1 MLNDDWLQIFKDN
14 NIYDDI
20 KSTLSKVRDVS
31 SGKEIYP
38 AENNIFRALNLTPF
52 KNVKVV
58 ILGQDPYH
66 GENEA
71 NGLAFSINN
80 GVRITPS
87 LRNIFKELKNDLGI
101 IRNSTDLTEIA
112 KQGVLF
118 LNTILT
124 VEKDRPLSHQNLGWE
139 KITDFIIKY
148 ISDNKE
154 GVVFIL
160 WGNNARSKKALINQK
175 RNLVIESNHP
185 SPLSAS
191 RGFFGSKPFS
201 KTNAYLKE
209 KNQSIIDWSL

>member
-71 NGLAFSINN
+71 NGLAFSIND

-87 LRNIFKELKNDLGI
+87 LRNIFKELKDDLGI
-101 IRNSTDLTEIA
+101 IRSKTDLTEIA

-139 KITDFIIKY
+139 KVTDFIIKY

-160 WGNNARSKKALINQK
+160 WGNNARSKKTLINHEK
-175 RNLVIESNHP
+175 NLVIESNHP

>member
-31 SGKEIYP
+31 LGKDIYP
-38 AENNIFRALNLTPF
+38 AENNIFRALNLTSF
-52 KNVKVV
+52 NNVKVV

-71 NGLAFSINN
+71 NGLAFSIND

-87 LRNIFKELKNDLGI
+87 LRNIFKELKDDLGI
-101 IRNSTDLTEIA
+101 VRSKTDLTEIA

-160 WGNNARSKKALINQK
+160 WGNNARSKKTLINQE

-201 KTNAYLKE
+201 KTNTYLKE

>member
-1 MLNDDWLQIFKDN
+1 MLNNDWLQIFKDN

-31 SGKEIYP
+31 SGKDIYP

-139 KITDFIIKY
+139 KVTDFIIKY

-160 WGNNARSKKALINQK
+160 WGNNARSKKTLINQK

-201 KTNAYLKE
+201 KTNTYLKE

>member
-31 SGKEIYP
+31 SGKDIYP

-71 NGLAFSINN
+71 NGLAFSIND

-191 RGFFGSKPFS
+191 RGFFESKPFS

>member
-1 MLNDDWLQIFKDN
+1 MLNNDWLQIFKDN

-20 KSTLSKVRDVS
+20 KSTLSRVRDVS
-31 SGKEIYP
+31 SGKDIYP
-38 AENNIFRALNLTPF
+38 AENNIFRALNLTSF
-52 KNVKVV
+52 ENVKVV
-58 ILGQDPYH
+58 ILGQDTYH

-71 NGLAFSINN
+71 NGLAFSIND

-87 LRNIFKELKNDLGI
+87 LRNIFKELKDDLGI
-101 IRNSTDLTEIA
+101 IRSKTDLTEIA

-139 KITDFIIKY
+139 KVTDFIIKY

-160 WGNNARSKKALINQK
+160 WGNNARSKKVLINQEK
-175 RNLVIESNHP
+175 NLVIESNHP

-201 KTNAYLKE
+201 KTNTYLKE

>member
-1 MLNDDWLQIFKDN
+1 MLNEDWLQIFKDN

-20 KSTLSKVRDVS
+20 KSTLTKVRDIS
-31 SGKEIYP
+31 SGKDIYP
-38 AENNIFRALNLTPF
+38 AENNIFRALNLTSF

-71 NGLAFSINN
+71 NGLAFSIND

-87 LRNIFKELKNDLGI
+87 LRNIFKELKDDLGI
-101 IRNSTDLTEIA
+101 TRTKTDLTEIA

-124 VEKDRPLSHQNLGWE
+124 VEKDKPLSHQNLGWE
-139 KITDFIIKY
+139 KVTDFIIKY

-160 WGNNARSKKALINQK
+160 WGNNARSKKALINQNK
-175 RNLVIESNHP
+175 NLIIESNHP

-209 KNQSIIDWSL
+209 KNQSTIDWSL

>member
-31 SGKEIYP
+31 SGKDIYP

-52 KNVKVV
+52 DDVKVV

-71 NGLAFSINN
+71 NGLAFSIND

-87 LRNIFKELKNDLGI
+87 LRNIFKELKDDLGI
-101 IRNSTDLTEIA
+101 IRNKTDLTEIA
-112 KQGVLF
+112 MQGVLF

-139 KITDFIIKY
+139 KVTDFIIKY

-160 WGNNARSKKALINQK
+160 WGNNARSKKALINHEK
-175 RNLVIESNHP
+175 NLVIESNHP

>member
-38 AENNIFRALNLTPF
+38 VENNIFRALNLTPF

-71 NGLAFSINN
+71 NGLAFSIND